1 MKEKLSY
8 MDVCILKVLAI
19 TMVITSHFYRF
30 FYTDSPL
37 YFLKSI
43 GFFGAALFAFLS
55 GYLAQ
60 INCSKIKD
68 CGWLFK
74 RIITVY
80 IPFLFI
86 NILSLFIYNNWNKY
100 IVFQILFGIND
111 GVLWYV
117 PFIMLFYFLFY
128 FKTKNKLND
137 FILVS
142 IAILIFIFL
151 MLMRI
156 DSQWYTS
163 IGALITGVLVGK
175 VNNNKVKN
183 ITYYIMWGGVILL
196 ISIILSRYFDFNLI
210 LKDVFTSIAGIGFCG
225 MLFNLFMILP
235 EYDLCINIS
244 FINSLTY
251 WIYLIHMKI
260 GCILTYYNI
269 FSFISYI
276 IITILVAILLIG
288 TYDHLKINRKLF
300 VK

>member
-74 RIITVY
+74 RIIVVY

-128 FKTKNKLND
+128 FFKKNKLND

-151 MLMRI
+151 KLMRI

-163 IGALITGVLVGK
+163 IGALIAGVLVGK

-183 ITYYIMWGGVILL
+183 IIYYIMWGGG
-196 ISIILSRYFDFNLI
+196 N
-210 LKDVFTSIAGIGFCG
+210 
-225 MLFNLFMILP
+225 
-235 EYDLCINIS
+235 S
-244 FINSLTY
+244 FI
-251 WIYLIHMKI
+251 
-260 GCILTYYNI
+260 
-269 FSFISYI
+269 
-276 IITILVAILLIG
+276 
-288 TYDHLKINRKLF
+288 
-300 VK
+300 

>member
-1 MKEKLSY
+1 M
-8 MDVCILKVLAI
+8 
-19 TMVITSHFYRF
+19 
-30 FYTDSPL
+30 
-37 YFLKSI
+37 
-43 GFFGAALFAFLS
+43 
-55 GYLAQ
+55 
-60 INCSKIKD
+60 
-68 CGWLFK
+68 
-74 RIITVY
+74 
-80 IPFLFI
+80 
-86 NILSLFIYNNWNKY
+86 
-100 IVFQILFGIND
+100 
-111 GVLWYV
+111 
-117 PFIMLFYFLFY
+117 
-128 FKTKNKLND
+128 
-137 FILVS
+137 
-142 IAILIFIFL
+142 
-151 MLMRI
+151 
-156 DSQWYTS
+156 
-163 IGALITGVLVGK
+163 
-175 VNNNKVKN
+175 
-183 ITYYIMWGGVILL
+183 GGVILL